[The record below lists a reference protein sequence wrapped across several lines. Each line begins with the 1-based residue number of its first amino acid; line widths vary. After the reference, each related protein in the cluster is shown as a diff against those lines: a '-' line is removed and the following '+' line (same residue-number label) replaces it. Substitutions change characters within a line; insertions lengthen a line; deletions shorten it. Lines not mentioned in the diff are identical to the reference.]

1 MLAGAWIGLAAL
13 LAIAAVAFGVTALA
27 RRDARRR
34 DGGPIISTHD
44 PDDDE
49 HIHHD
54 WGGH

>member
-34 DGGPIISTHD
+34 DGGPIIATHD